1 MEKRV
6 ILFLV
11 VSLTIIVFYPLL
23 LEKMGIITPAPPSM
37 DGEFQDEEF
46 QEGDFTF
53 VYPDERGPVL
63 SEETSAMLLPEAAT
77 QSTGALVLE
86 QDVVVHTD
94 LYRAV
99 FSSAGGVLT
108 SWTLKRHLSTD
119 VKDPQPIELVAD
131 PEVSY
136 PNPLAILTEDSEANH
151 AFSTV
156 VYTVE
161 GGDLDLSEFDPTGNI
176 TFWYQDPQT
185 GASIAKRMTF
195 SNDSYV
201 VDVEIETS
209 GLTDPYIVN
218 LGTNFGVTEWN
229 EKSFIGING
238 PAIFI
243 DGEIDKTS
251 PEVEETREG
260 LLSWVALQDK
270 YFISALIPE
279 LSEEGIPAQGT
290 VQLIPRE
297 EKLFSAGVVV
307 NPLQGPQTSSYQLYA
322 GPKSYNGL
330 RELNVGLEDTIDFG
344 WFIYGSWALVRAV
357 ALPLFSV
364 LSFLYDYTHNYGLAI
379 ILLTV
384 GVKILFA
391 PLTYKAYVS
400 MKAMSKLQP
409 KMMAIQ
415 KKYKDDKQKMNIE
428 VMNLYKNEKVNPVGG
443 CLPIL
448 LQMPV
453 FISLFNILYMTVE
466 LRQAPFM
473 LWISDLSSPDPFF
486 VLPVL
491 MGVSMF
497 IQQKIQPTPM
507 DPRHA
512 KIMLMLPFFLTFIFL
527 NFASGLVLY
536 WVINNV
542 LTIAQQYATE
552 QILGPK
558 TAPAAANTTSEPPSP
573 SNGDEEPPKKSSK
586 KSKKQGK
593 RSQANK

>member
-11 VSLTIIVFYPLL
+11 ISLTVIVFYPLL
-23 LEKMGIITPAPPSM
+23 LEKMGIITPAPSLV
-37 DGEFQDEEF
+37 DEEF
-46 QEGDFTF
+46 HEGGFT
-53 VYPDERGPVL
+53 VIDSDERTPVL
-63 SEETSAMLLPEAAT
+63 SEETPEMLLPEAVT
-77 QSTGALVLE
+77 QSEGMLVLE
-86 QDVVVHTD
+86 QDVEVNTD

-99 FSSAGGVLT
+99 FSSVGGVVT
-108 SWTLKRHLSTD
+108 SWTLKRHLNAD
-119 VKDPQPIELVAD
+119 VKNRQPIELIAD
-131 PEVSY
+131 TEVSY
-136 PNPLAILTEDSEANH
+136 PGPLAILTEASEANH
-151 AFSTV
+151 PFSTA

-161 GGDLDLSEFDPTGNI
+161 GGDLDLSEFDPSGEL
-176 TFWYQDPQT
+176 TFWYHDPQT
-185 GASIAKRMTF
+185 GASISKSMTF

-201 VDVEIETS
+201 VDVEIKTS
-209 GLTDPYIVN
+209 ELSDPYVVS
-218 LGTNFGVTEWN
+218 LGTNFGVTEWD
-229 EKSFIGING
+229 EQTFIGING
-238 PAIFI
+238 PATFMN
-243 DGEIDKTS
+243 GEIDKTS
-251 PEVEETREG
+251 PEAEEIREG

-270 YFISALIPE
+270 YFISALIPDGAADAGPD
-279 LSEEGIPAQGT
+279 LGKVS
-290 VQLIPRE
+290 LIPRE
-297 EKLFSAGVVV
+297 EKLFSAGVLV
-307 NPLQGPQTSSYQLYA
+307 NPLQGPQASSYRLYA

-330 RELNVGLEDTIDFG
+330 SALNVGLEDTIDFG
-344 WFIYGSWALVRAV
+344 WFIYGSWSLVRAV
-357 ALPLFSV
+357 AKPLFSV
-364 LSFLYDYTHNYGLAI
+364 LSFLYEYTHNYGLAI
-379 ILLTV
+379 IILTI
-384 GVKILFA
+384 GIKILFA

-400 MKAMSKLQP
+400 MKSMAKLQP
-409 KMMAIQ
+409 KMMEIQ

-507 DPRHA
+507 NPQHA

-536 WVINNV
+536 WVVNNV
-542 LTIAQQYATE
+542 LTIAQQYITE
-552 QILGPK
+552 QFLVPRT
-558 TAPAAANTTSEPPSP
+558 TAPVPETTLKSSSASKGDGEPS
-573 SNGDEEPPKKSSK
+573 KKISK
-586 KSKKQGK
+586 KSKKHGKPSQGSK
-593 RSQANK
+593 

>member
-1 MEKRV
+1 MEQRV
-6 ILFLV
+6 VLFLV
-11 VSLTIIVFYPLL
+11 LSLAIIIFYPLL
-23 LEKMGIITPAPPSM
+23 LEKMGIITPAPPP
-37 DGEFQDEEF
+37 GEAEFQDQEF

-53 VYPDERGPVL
+53 IDPDERSTVI
-63 SEETSAMLLPEAAT
+63 SEEIPAMLLPEAAT
-77 QSTGALVLE
+77 QSPNTLVLE
-86 QDVVVHTD
+86 QDVVVNTD

-99 FSSAGGVLT
+99 FSSAGGVLS
-108 SWTLKRHLSTD
+108 SWTLKRHLNTN

-136 PNPLAILTEDSEANH
+136 PNPLAILTEASEANH
-151 AFSTV
+151 AFSTA

-161 GGDLDLSEFDPTGNI
+161 GGDLELSEFEPTGNL

-195 SNDSYV
+195 ANDRYV
-201 VDVEIETS
+201 VDLEIETS
-209 GLTDPYIVN
+209 GLADPYIVT
-218 LGTNFGVTEWN
+218 LGTNFGITEWN
-229 EKSFIGING
+229 EKTFIGING
-238 PAIFI
+238 PATFI
-243 DGEIDKTS
+243 NGEIDKTS
-251 PEVEETREG
+251 PEGEETLDG
-260 LLSWVALQDK
+260 FIGWVALQDK
-270 YFISALIPE
+270 YFISALIPDR
-279 LSEEGIPAQGT
+279 LPDGGAAEGK
-290 VQLIPRE
+290 VRVFPRD
-297 EKLFSAGVVV
+297 EKLFSAGVLVD
-307 NPLQGPQTSSYQLYA
+307 PLQGPQTSRYQLYA

-344 WFIYGSWALVRAV
+344 WFIYGSWTLVRAV

-379 ILLTV
+379 ILLTI

-409 KMMAIQ
+409 KMMEIQ

-473 LWISDLSSPDPFF
+473 LWITDLSTPDPFF

-536 WVINNV
+536 WVVNNV

-552 QILGPK
+552 RILAPK
-558 TAPAAANTTSEPPSP
+558 TVAPATAPTSKSKSAADGDGKPS
-573 SNGDEEPPKKSSK
+573 KKSSK
-586 KSKKQGK
+586 KSKKQDK
-593 RSQANK
+593 RSQGNK

>member
-11 VSLTIIVFYPLL
+11 ISLTIIIFYPLL
-23 LEKMGIITPAPPSM
+23 LEKLGIITPAPPV
-37 DGEFQDEEF
+37 DEEFQDEEF
-46 QEGDFTF
+46 QDGDFTF
-53 VYPDERGPVL
+53 IDQDERSPVF
-63 SEETSAMLLPEAAT
+63 SEEIPAMLLPEAAT
-77 QSTGALVLE
+77 QFQNTLVLE
-86 QDVVVHTD
+86 QDVMVNTD

-108 SWTLKRHLSTD
+108 SWTLRRHLNTD
-119 VKDPQPIELVAD
+119 VKDPQPIELIAD

-136 PNPLAILTEDSEANH
+136 PSPLAILTEASEPNH

-161 GGDLDLSEFDPTGNI
+161 GGDLELSEFEPTGNL

-185 GASIAKRMTF
+185 GVSIAKRMTF
-195 SNDSYV
+195 ANDSYV
-201 VDVEIETS
+201 VDIEIETS
-209 GLTDPYIVN
+209 GLSDPYIVT

-229 EKSFIGING
+229 AQSFIGING
-238 PAIFI
+238 PATFI
-243 DGEIDKTS
+243 NGEINKDS
-251 PEVEETREG
+251 PEAEETREG
-260 LLSWVALQDK
+260 LIGWVALQDK
-270 YFISALIPE
+270 YFISALIPD
-279 LSEEGIPAQGT
+279 LSEEGIPAEGK
-290 VQLIPRE
+290 VKVFPRD

-307 NPLQGPQTSSYQLYA
+307 NPLQGPQTASYQLYA

-330 RELNVGLEDTIDFG
+330 RDLHVGLEDTIDFG

-379 ILLTV
+379 IILTI

-409 KMMAIQ
+409 KMMEIQ

-473 LWISDLSSPDPFF
+473 LWITDLSSPDPFF

-536 WVINNV
+536 WVVNNV

-552 QILGPK
+552 RILGPRTTPNATD
-558 TAPAAANTTSEPPSP
+558 TASKSP
-573 SNGDEEPPKKSSK
+573 SASSGDTEPSKKSSK

-593 RSQANK
+593 RSQDSK